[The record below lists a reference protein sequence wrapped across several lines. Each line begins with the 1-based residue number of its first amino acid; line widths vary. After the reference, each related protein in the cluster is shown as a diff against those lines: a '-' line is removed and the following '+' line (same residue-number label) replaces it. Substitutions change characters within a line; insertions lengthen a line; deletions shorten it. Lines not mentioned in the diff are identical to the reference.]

1 MQGKKFSYNPRKPT
15 NLKRLGMVENDELY
29 TFSSGKKRS
38 LSLGKEKNF
47 KIIVY

>member
-1 MQGKKFSYNPRKPT
+1 
-15 NLKRLGMVENDELY
+15 MVENDELY